1 MAPGRSRTSVSRFEA
16 RAPKP
21 ADLVCLSSG
30 RGILSPRFGTSG
42 GGMSMRKA
50 RTFLVGAVALLATI
64 AAAGAS
70 AGQYGTSGLTLASS
84 PSPFAGGPGTNY
96 VNSEVEPW
104 VDVNPTNPDNIIG
117 VYQQDRWNNGGA
129 HGLVA
134 AVSHDG
140 GQTWTH
146 SWAHFSTCSGG
157 TAANGGDFDRA
168 SDPWVT
174 FAPNGNAYFMSLSA
188 SADLRTSAMLVAKST
203 DGGDSWSEPT
213 TLIRETSDFNFNDKK
228 PDRGPPGRD
237 ARGRLLPRE
246 RIMGSAVREPVPR
259 GGHHLD

>member
-84 PSPFAGGPGTNY
+84 PSPFAGCTVGGPGTNY

-104 VDVNPTNPDNIIG
+104 VDVNPTNPDNTTA
-117 VYQQDRWNNGGA
+117 VYKYDLSNHGA
-129 HGLVA
+129 APRRAAGLK
-134 AVSHDG
+134 
-140 GQTWTH
+140 
-146 SWAHFSTCSGG
+146 
-157 TAANGGDFDRA
+157 R
-168 SDPWVT
+168 
-174 FAPNGNAYFMSLSA
+174 
-188 SADLRTSAMLVAKST
+188 
-203 DGGDSWSEPT
+203 
-213 TLIRETSDFNFNDKK
+213 
-228 PDRGPPGRD
+228 
-237 ARGRLLPRE
+237 
-246 RIMGSAVREPVPR
+246 
-259 GGHHLD
+259 